1 MLDLKSF
8 VVNGELII
16 DKPHWYQLNNSHD
29 RQELKDAIS
38 NVIDELDLPLVE
50 ITEEEAKQDFYE
62 LAKFDARTLLNK
74 DSLYSKADYS
84 YELSHWYI
92 KNSVIGRKASN
103 YFHQFA
109 RWKVQHARHTSPYRS
124 WTIKKFHQT
133 FLNPLWT
140 LNIPEVNN
148 KTLRMCIQMR
158 MYMAAQYPPAVAK
171 ALYNLFEAKDV
182 LDFSMGWG
190 DRLAGFYASEY
201 GKHYVGID
209 PRKENHPIYKEQAK
223 FYDTHLGFFEHDR
236 KSEFYCSPAEDF
248 DFSQYNEYFD
258 LVFTSPPY
266 FSVERYSYDDT
277 QSWVRYKDIED
288 WNKDFLQTT
297 LGNLWGSIKSGG
309 YLLVNISDVYTNSK
323 WSTDR
328 GWLEICNPM
337 NDYLSKLGEYQGCI
351 GMEMAKRPNSGGAG
365 TAKTYEG
372 SVWTEKSLE
381 NKADKKFGEPIW
393 IWKKT

>member
-8 VVNGELII
+8 VVNGELVI
-16 DKPHWYQLNNSHD
+16 DKPHWYQLKNSHD

-38 NVIDELDLPLVE
+38 DTIDDLEMPLVKY
-50 ITEEEAKQDFYE
+50 TEQEAKEDFYE
-62 LAKFDARTLLNK
+62 LAKFDARTLLTK
-74 DSLYSKADYS
+74 DSLYTKADYS

-171 ALYNLFEAKDV
+171 SLYNLFEAKDV

-190 DRLAGFYASEY
+190 DRLAGFHASNAESY
-201 GKHYVGID
+201 TGID
-209 PRKENHPIYKEQAK
+209 PNQEVFDNYPRQNELYETYKK
-223 FYDTHLGFFEHDR
+223 T
-236 KSEFYCSPAEDF
+236 EFIKAPAEDVDLGNRKF
-248 DFSQYNEYFD
+248 DMVY
-258 LVFTSPPY
+258 TSPPY
-266 FSVERYSYDDT
+266 FHVERYADDET
-277 QSWVRYKDIED
+277 QSWKRY
-288 WNKDFLQTT
+288 
-297 LGNLWGSIKSGG
+297 
-309 YLLVNISDVYTNSK
+309 
-323 WSTDR
+323 
-328 GWLEICNPM
+328 
-337 NDYLSKLGEYQGCI
+337 
-351 GMEMAKRPNSGGAG
+351 
-365 TAKTYEG
+365 
-372 SVWTEKSLE
+372 
-381 NKADKKFGEPIW
+381 
-393 IWKKT
+393 